1 MVSLHALPGP
11 FGVEIRGV
19 DLARRLSRD
28 DERAIIDALHL
39 NQAIVVRGQSLNADQ
54 FLRYG

>member
-19 DLARRLSRD
+19 DLARPLSRN
-28 DERAIIDALHL
+28 DERAIIDALHE
-39 NQAIVVRGQSLNADQ
+39 NQAIVVRGQSLNAD
-54 FLRYG
+54 